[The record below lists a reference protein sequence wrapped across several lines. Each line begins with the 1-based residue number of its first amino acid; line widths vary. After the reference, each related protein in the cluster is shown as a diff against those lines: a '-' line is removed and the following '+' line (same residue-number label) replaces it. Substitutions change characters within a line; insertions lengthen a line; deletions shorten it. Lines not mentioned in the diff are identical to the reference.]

1 MQIKIYT
8 AEQQSKGFLNLL
20 GDMWRDLIASR
31 NLSWRLAVRDTK
43 GMYRQSFLGILW
55 AFFTPLMNT
64 LIWIFMNSTGV
75 VSIPSTGIPYPV
87 YVFTGTM
94 LWSVLLE
101 SMTSPLQ
108 QTQAAQGIMT
118 KINFPKEA
126 LIVSGIYK
134 ILFNTGIKLILI
146 LIAMLFM
153 GVLPNVYLALFPLAM
168 LALILCGTALGL
180 FLTPIGM
187 LYSDIGKALP
197 LLMQFLMYF
206 SPVVY
211 VAPKS
216 GNLATLIDWNPIT
229 PLITTSRNWLMGIP
243 AENLFYFSIV
253 CAAALLMLFF
263 GWLLYRLSIP
273 IIVERMTS

>member
-1 MQIKIYT
+1 M
-8 AEQQSKGFLNLL
+8 S
-20 GDMWRDLIASR
+20 DMWRDLISSR
-31 NLSWRLAVRDTK
+31 DLSWRLAVRDTK
-43 GMYRQSFLGILW
+43 GLYRQSFLGILW

-64 LIWIFMNSTGV
+64 LVWVFMNSTGV
-75 VSIPSTGIPYPV
+75 VNIPDTGIPYPV

-126 LIVSGIYK
+126 LIVSGVYK
-134 ILFNTGIKLILI
+134 ILFNTGIKLVLI
-146 LIAMLFM
+146 IAAMLFM
-153 GVLPNVYLALFPLAM
+153 GVVPDAHLALFPLALM
-168 LALILCGTALGL
+168 ALILCGTAAGL
-180 FLTPIGM
+180 FLTPVGM

-211 VAPKS
+211 VAPKT
-216 GNLATLIDWNPIT
+216 GTLATLIAWNPIT
-229 PLITTSRNWLMGIP
+229 PLMTTARNWLTGMP
-243 AENLFYFSIV
+243 AEDPVYFAVICGV
-253 CAAALLMLFF
+253 ALLLLFF